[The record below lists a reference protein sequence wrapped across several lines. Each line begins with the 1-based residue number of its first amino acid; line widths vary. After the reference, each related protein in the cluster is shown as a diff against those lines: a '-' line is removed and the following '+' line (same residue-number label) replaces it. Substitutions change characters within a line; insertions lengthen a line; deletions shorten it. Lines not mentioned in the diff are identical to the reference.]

1 MRALV
6 LLLLLS
12 VAACGKAEETPAAPA
27 QAVTP
32 QPIGY
37 PDIEAKGLHGA
48 SCAYASG
55 ASMAPLVIA
64 FADEAVMKIDGQIQ
78 RFVVDAESEG
88 AELGSRTR
96 YLGEGRTLLLT
107 IERGGEQAGGASANY
122 TGSVRLVDDAGA
134 ELFATEGA
142 VQCGS

>member
-1 MRALV
+1 MRALS

-12 VAACGKAEETPAAPA
+12 VAACGEAEQAPVAARPAAKPE
-27 QAVTP
+27 
-32 QPIGY
+32 PIGY
-37 PDIEAKGLHGA
+37 PDIEANNLFGA

-55 ASMAPLVIA
+55 TSMAPLVIA

-78 RFVVDAESEG
+78 RFVVDGESEG
-88 AELGSRTR
+88 AELGTRTR
-96 YLGEGRTLLLT
+96 YLGEGRTLLLA
-107 IERGGEQAGGASANY
+107 IERGGEQAGSASANY